1 MTDDDKDDYDDNENN
16 DDYVNFDDDVEDCVI
31 NNDEGIFI
39 DWL

>member
-16 DDYVNFDDDVEDCVI
+16 DDYVNFDDDVEDFVI

>member
-16 DDYVNFDDDVEDCVI
+16 DDYVNFDDDVEDFVI
-31 NNDEGIFI
+31 NNDEGIFL